1 MKYILNGLITV
12 LLPIIGFYKILT
24 LLIFTVSDSYEV
36 VLYAFAIV
44 IGILLIVI
52 INQLVRLND
61 KLEKNANVSNF
72 EVKKRSS

>member
-12 LLPIIGFYKILT
+12 LLSIIGFYAILT
-24 LLIFTVSDSYEV
+24 LLIFTVSDSDEV

-44 IGILLIVI
+44 LGALLIVI

-61 KLEKNANVSNF
+61 KMEARKSEIN
-72 EVKKRSS
+72 

>member
-12 LLPIIGFYKILT
+12 LLSIIGFYAILT
-24 LLIFTVSDSYEV
+24 LLIFTVSDSDEV

-61 KLEKNANVSNF
+61 KFDKT
-72 EVKKRSS
+72 KRDFI

>member
-12 LLPIIGFYKILT
+12 LLSIIGFCAILA
-24 LLIFTVSDSYEV
+24 LLIFTVSDSDEV

-44 IGILLIVI
+44 LGALLIVI

-61 KLEKNANVSNF
+61 KMEASKSELN
-72 EVKKRSS
+72 

>member
-12 LLPIIGFYKILT
+12 LLSIIGFYAILT
-24 LLIFTVSDSYEV
+24 LFIFTVSDSDEV

-44 IGILLIVI
+44 IAILLIVI

-61 KLEKNANVSNF
+61 KLNKT
-72 EVKKRSS
+72 KRELS

>member
-12 LLPIIGFYKILT
+12 LLSIIGFYAILT
-24 LLIFTVSDSYEV
+24 LLIFTVSDSDEV

-61 KLEKNANVSNF
+61 KLNKT
-72 EVKKRSS
+72 KRELS

>member
-72 EVKKRSS
+72 EVKKCSS

>member
-12 LLPIIGFYKILT
+12 LLSIIGFYAILT
-24 LLIFTVSDSYEV
+24 LLIFTVSDSDEV

-44 IGILLIVI
+44 IAILLIVI

-61 KLEKNANVSNF
+61 KLNKT
-72 EVKKRSS
+72 KRELS

>member
-12 LLPIIGFYKILT
+12 LLSILGFYAILV
-24 LLIFTVSDSYEV
+24 LLIFTVSDSDEV

-44 IGILLIVI
+44 LGVLLIVI

-61 KLEKNANVSNF
+61 KLEAIKSELN
-72 EVKKRSS
+72 

>member
-12 LLPIIGFYKILT
+12 LLSIIGFYAILT
-24 LLIFTVSDSYEV
+24 LLIFTVSDSDEV

-44 IGILLIVI
+44 LGALLIII

-61 KLEKNANVSNF
+61 KLEASKS
-72 EVKKRSS
+72 ELK

>member
-12 LLPIIGFYKILT
+12 LLSIIGFYAILT
-24 LLIFTVSDSYEV
+24 LLIFTVSDSDEV

-61 KLEKNANVSNF
+61 KFDKT
-72 EVKKRSS
+72 KRDLI

>member
-12 LLPIIGFYKILT
+12 LLSIIGFYAILA
-24 LLIFTVSDSYEV
+24 LLIFTVSDSDVV

-61 KLEKNANVSNF
+61 KLDKT
-72 EVKKRSS
+72 KRELF